1 MTFKREPNTEY
12 ILSLSYGKD
21 SLACLEAIKQLGY
34 PLDRIVHVEVWATDT
49 IPADLPPMVEFK
61 KKADEIILNR
71 YGIKVEH
78 VCATRAIE
86 RERERESE
94 TPDSPERITK
104 DCSTLDLQRENT
116 RVKYMDSLKPLER
129 GVTIDSK
136 SLFSKKLKLETYEEK
151 FYRVAQSGRRTGE
164 IWGFPMSIGGGNW
177 CNKLKTKPFRRAPL
191 HKERRKILCSIWV

>member
-49 IPADLPPMVEFK
+49 ISADLPPMVKFK

-78 VCATRAIE
+78 ICATRAI
-86 RERERESE
+86 ERERESE
-94 TPDSPERITK
+94 TPDSPERLTK
-104 DCSTLDLQRENT
+104 DCSTLDLQKESIRA
-116 RVKYMDSLKPLER
+116 KYTDSLKLLEH
-129 GVTIDSK
+129 GAMTDSK
-136 SLFSKKLKLETYEEK
+136 SPFSKKLKPETYEER
-151 FYRVAQSGRRTGE
+151 FYRVARSGKRTGE

-191 HKERRKILCSIWV
+191 HKERRKILCNIWV